1 MANKTQLRLGQQT
14 GSLGDFK
21 GGIIDS
27 RPESGAASLPLIPLN
42 SGSMVGIMSEV
53 VSSIKRINGGGTF
66 AGQAA
71 GEFNHA
77 NTQFKNFTNAE
88 TKVTIGNSANE
99 QDATLKFAGHSG
111 GTDMYVALD
120 DGTDKLLIGQGN
132 TVGSNLNI
140 TINSADRDVIFGGD
154 IEVTGGKVTLSN
166 GSIIDSEAAGILEL
180 TEDVVKT
187 SAALRVGS
195 NVIQASDGGSTITL
209 DTSDNV
215 TIGND
220 ITIGGNVIRAS
231 DGGATITMDTSDNV
245 TIGGDLTVGGG
256 DIIGPVDGS
265 LTIKADTDL
274 IFKVDSDNDGT
285 ETFQFQNGAGA
296 EVALLN
302 EAGDLSISGDLTV
315 SGNDIKSN
323 GGTTAITLSGA
334 NVTVPGNL
342 TVNGTQFKIDGET
355 VVMDDTLMEMG
366 TVDKAAPTSATTKD
380 LGLLLHR
387 HNGSAASLNFIGF
400 DEANDKFKMFVGVT
414 DDGDGTVS
422 GGSPGTLEVDVEGS
436 STLSVVTDSSANT
449 AFPVVFHDESNAL
462 LDSQFIEI
470 NPSSKKLQFTGGDAQ
485 DIASLAIDANAALTI
500 LTNDAAGTAAS
511 IILDADGDI
520 ELDAASDILF
530 RKAGTQYLKIQD
542 TGNQSP
548 ALIPE
553 VGKSLAFGITG
564 GNDGVGFV
572 NAVTGL
578 TLGHFTGS
586 AQGID
591 LVLSGGQGDIIVK
604 TNRGGSSEEVAR
616 FDASAG
622 SFHMAD
628 NRPLEFGDAGESILG
643 DGTRLL
649 INSSE
654 DIRLDAAADISLDSD
669 SFAFRYKDGGTER
682 LVLLKDGSDHIK
694 LQSEISDKDIIIAVN
709 DGGSPGSTVAT
720 FTGDTRHLVLNSS
733 NATGV
738 TPGLLAFASD
748 LQEAVYGDGSNLYL
762 RSGNTGFKIPS
773 SDGSNGHVL
782 STDGAGNLSFVAQGG
797 AANSSKKVGTIAA
810 ANGLAANA
818 ALAFS
823 TNATFT
829 ETTSALDVSAV
840 AAANRLAA
848 VDVYV
853 NGQLLMSGTSAP
865 GVNVAGGDYVL
876 VDVDSASASDADLK
890 FAFDLEQD
898 DVVSV
903 IVRA

>member
-1 MANKTQLRLGQQT
+1 
-14 GSLGDFK
+14 
-21 GGIIDS
+21 
-27 RPESGAASLPLIPLN
+27 
-42 SGSMVGIMSEV
+42 
-53 VSSIKRINGGGTF
+53 
-66 AGQAA
+66 
-71 GEFNHA
+71 
-77 NTQFKNFTNAE
+77 
-88 TKVTIGNSANE
+88 
-99 QDATLKFAGHSG
+99 
-111 GTDMYVALD
+111 
-120 DGTDKLLIGQGN
+120 
-132 TVGSNLNI
+132 
-140 TINSADRDVIFGGD
+140 
-154 IEVTGGKVTLSN
+154 LSN

-654 DIRLDAAADISLDSD
+654 DIRLDAAAD
-669 SFAFRYKDGGTER
+669 
-682 LVLLKDGSDHIK
+682 
-694 LQSEISDKDIIIAVN
+694 
-709 DGGSPGSTVAT
+709 
-720 FTGDTRHLVLNSS
+720 
-733 NATGV
+733 
-738 TPGLLAFASD
+738 
-748 LQEAVYGDGSNLYL
+748 
-762 RSGNTGFKIPS
+762 
-773 SDGSNGHVL
+773 
-782 STDGAGNLSFVAQGG
+782 
-797 AANSSKKVGTIAA
+797 
-810 ANGLAANA
+810 
-818 ALAFS
+818 
-823 TNATFT
+823 
-829 ETTSALDVSAV
+829 
-840 AAANRLAA
+840 
-848 VDVYV
+848 
-853 NGQLLMSGTSAP
+853 
-865 GVNVAGGDYVL
+865 
-876 VDVDSASASDADLK
+876 
-890 FAFDLEQD
+890 
-898 DVVSV
+898 
-903 IVRA
+903 